1 MTDLSLPTSANA
13 DAAPR
18 YTAADL
24 AQSAGAFDISA
35 GAAVAGTAGRRFQAR
50 LLADE
55 LAAGHRVMMRLAAKA
70 DYAIGSAAA
79 MGDSSALPFDLL
91 AARFAGTAG
100 RLMDQFRRGAV
111 SLPKVAGPDGE
122 GEDQWVGVCFEG
134 EPLCTPEEADRRLA
148 TAK

>member
-1 MTDLSLPTSANA
+1 MTDLSLPTPANA

-24 AQSAGAFDISA
+24 AHSAGAFEISA

-79 MGDSSALPFDLL
+79 MGDASALPFDLL
-91 AARFAGTAG
+91 AARFAGTSG
-100 RLMDQFRRGAV
+100 RTLKPMMMLR
-111 SLPKVAGPDGE
+111 VA
-122 GEDQWVGVCFEG
+122 
-134 EPLCTPEEADRRLA
+134 AARLTSDSVIA
-148 TAK
+148 PVPANGTLS